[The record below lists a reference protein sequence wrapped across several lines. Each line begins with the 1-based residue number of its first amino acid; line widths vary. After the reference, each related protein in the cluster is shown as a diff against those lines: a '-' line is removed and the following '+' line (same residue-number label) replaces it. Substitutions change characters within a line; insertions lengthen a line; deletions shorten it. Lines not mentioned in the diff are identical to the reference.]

1 MADQRLTAEQV
12 RLALMGEHVRLL
24 WRRRVFRRLP
34 SPPRCKLCAV
44 PFAGIGGLVLR
55 HVGFARSPGNPSL
68 CTKCLGKLRKQGMSG
83 VEIPVTL
90 LFSDV
95 RGSTALGEQMRP
107 TDFHAFLERFYRVAS
122 EAIIG
127 HDGLVDKVVGDEVV
141 ALFFGG
147 ISGPNHAAAAV
158 AAAID
163 VAERAAR
170 PNATPS
176 GPIPVGTAVHTGEA
190 FVGGTG
196 SGGTI
201 EDFTAL
207 GDVVNTTA
215 RLASAASAGELIVS
229 VAAAEAAGADGLERR
244 TVEIRGRVKPVEV
257 IVLRPAEV
265 SRSVRAEAPSPR

>member
-1 MADQRLTAEQV
+1 
-12 RLALMGEHVRLL
+12 
-24 WRRRVFRRLP
+24 
-34 SPPRCKLCAV
+34 
-44 PFAGIGGLVLR
+44 
-55 HVGFARSPGNPSL
+55 
-68 CTKCLGKLRKQGMSG
+68 MSG

-107 TDFHAFLERFYRVAS
+107 TDFHAFLERFYRLAS
-122 EAIIG
+122 EAIIS

-147 ISGPNHAAAAV
+147 ISGPNHSAGAV

-170 PNATPS
+170 PDATAS

-196 SGGTI
+196 PGGTI

-215 RLASAASAGELIVS
+215 RLASEARAGEVLAS
-229 VAAAEAAGADGLERR
+229 VAAAEAAGLPSGERR
-244 TVEIRGRVKPVEV
+244 TMDIRGRAEPIEV
-257 IVLRPAEV
+257 IVLRHRAVEPALDI
-265 SRSVRAEAPSPR
+265 P

>member
-1 MADQRLTAEQV
+1 
-12 RLALMGEHVRLL
+12 
-24 WRRRVFRRLP
+24 
-34 SPPRCKLCAV
+34 
-44 PFAGIGGLVLR
+44 
-55 HVGFARSPGNPSL
+55 
-68 CTKCLGKLRKQGMSG
+68 
-83 VEIPVTL
+83 
-90 LFSDV
+90 
-95 RGSTALGEQMRP
+95 MRP
-107 TDFHAFLERFYRVAS
+107 TDFHAFLERFYRLAS

-170 PNATPS
+170 PDATPS

-196 SGGTI
+196 PGGTI

-207 GDVVNTTA
+207 GDVVNTAA
-215 RLASAASAGELIVS
+215 RLAAAARAGEVMAS
-229 VAAAEAAGADGLERR
+229 VAAAEAAGLPSGERR
-244 TVEIRGRVKPVEV
+244 TMDIRGRAEPIEV
-257 IVLRPAEV
+257 VVLRHRGVEPALDI
-265 SRSVRAEAPSPR
+265 SP

>member
-12 RLALMGEHVRLL
+12 RSALMGENARLL
-24 WRRRVFRRLP
+24 RRRRVFRRLP

-107 TDFHAFLERFYRVAS
+107 TDFHAFLEHFYRLAS

-147 ISGPNHAAAAV
+147 ISGPDHPGAAV
-158 AAAID
+158 AAAVD
-163 VAERAAR
+163 LAERVAR
-170 PNATPS
+170 ADATSS

-207 GDVVNTTA
+207 GDVVNTAA
-215 RLASAASAGELIVS
+215 RLATAAGAGEVIVS
-229 VAAAEAAGADGLERR
+229 IAAAEAAGLEGVERR
-244 TVEIRGRVKPVEV
+244 TVEIRGRAEPVEV
-257 IVLRPAEV
+257 SIF
-265 SRSVRAEAPSPR
+265 RSPSS

>member
-1 MADQRLTAEQV
+1 MADGTMTAEQV
-12 RLALMGEHVRLL
+12 RSALMGENVRLL
-24 WRRRVFRRLP
+24 KRRRVFRRLP
-34 SPPRCKLCAV
+34 SPPRCKLCAA

-55 HVGFARSPGNPSL
+55 HVGFARSPGNQAL

-83 VEIPVTL
+83 VEMPVTL

-95 RGSTALGEQMRP
+95 RGSTAMGEQMRP
-107 TDFHAFLERFYRVAS
+107 AEFHAFLDHFYRLAS
-122 EAIIG
+122 EAIVRR
-127 HDGLVDKVVGDEVV
+127 DGLVDKVIGDEVV

-158 AAAID
+158 TAAID
-163 VAERAAR
+163 VAERAAGDDAA
-170 PNATPS
+170 PA

-196 SGGTI
+196 AGGTI

-215 RLASAASAGELIVS
+215 RLASAARAGEVIVS
-229 VAAAEAAGADGLERR
+229 VAAAEAAGADSPERR
-244 TVEIRGRVKPVEV
+244 TVEIRGRVEPIEV
-257 IVLRPAEV
+257 IVLHPAETL
-265 SRSVRAEAPSPR
+265 P

>member
-12 RLALMGEHVRLL
+12 RSALMGENARLL
-24 WRRRVFRRLP
+24 RRRGVFRRLP

-68 CTKCLGKLRKQGMSG
+68 CTKCLGKLRKHGMSG

-107 TDFHAFLERFYRVAS
+107 TEFHAFLEHFYRLAS
-122 EAIIG
+122 EAIIR
-127 HDGLVDKVVGDEVV
+127 HDGLVDKIVGDEVV

-147 ISGPNHAAAAV
+147 ISGPNHSAAAV
-158 AAAID
+158 EAAID
-163 VAERAAR
+163 VAERAADTD
-170 PNATPS
+170 ATPT

-196 SGGTI
+196 PGGTI
-201 EDFTAL
+201 EDFTAI

-215 RLASAASAGELIVS
+215 RLAAAAHAGEVLVS
-229 VAAAEAAGADGLERR
+229 VAVAEAAGSESSERR
-244 TVEIRGRVKPVEV
+244 TMELRGRTEPIEV
-257 IVLRPAEV
+257 VVLH
-265 SRSVRAEAPSPR
+265 PRNAA

>member
-12 RLALMGEHVRLL
+12 RSALMGEHARLL
-24 WRRRVFRRLP
+24 LRRRVFRRLP

-107 TDFHAFLERFYRVAS
+107 TDFHAFLERFYRLAS

-127 HDGLVDKVVGDEVV
+127 HEGLVDKVVGDELV

-170 PNATPS
+170 PDATPS

-196 SGGTI
+196 PSGTI

-207 GDVVNTTA
+207 CDVVNTAA
-215 RLASAASAGELIVS
+215 RLAAVAQAGEVIISAA
-229 VAAAEAAGADGLERR
+229 VADAAGSESLERR
-244 TVEIRGRVKPVEV
+244 RVEIRGRVEPIEV
-257 IVLRPAEV
+257 LILRPGAIDV
-265 SRSVRAEAPSPR
+265 ATKTS

>member
-1 MADQRLTAEQV
+1 
-12 RLALMGEHVRLL
+12 
-24 WRRRVFRRLP
+24 
-34 SPPRCKLCAV
+34 
-44 PFAGIGGLVLR
+44 
-55 HVGFARSPGNPSL
+55 
-68 CTKCLGKLRKQGMSG
+68 MSG

-95 RGSTALGEQMRP
+95 RGSTGMAEGMRP
-107 TDFHAFLERFYRVAS
+107 GEFHAFLDHFYRLAS
-122 EAIIG
+122 DAILA

-163 VAERAAR
+163 VAERATR
-170 PNATPS
+170 LDATPS

-196 SGGTI
+196 PGDVI
-201 EDFTAL
+201 DDFTAL

-215 RLASAASAGELIVS
+215 RLASAARSGEVLVS
-229 VAAAEAAGADGLERR
+229 VTAAEAAGSGTFERR
-244 TVEIRGRVKPVEV
+244 TVEIRGRAEPIDVVVRRASGDLVPQPHARVERD
-257 IVLRPAEV
+257 RPPN
-265 SRSVRAEAPSPR
+265 RTTG

>member
-12 RLALMGEHVRLL
+12 RSALMGENVRLL
-24 WRRRVFRRLP
+24 RRRRVFRRLP

-44 PFAGIGGLVLR
+44 PFAGIGGLALR

-107 TDFHAFLERFYRVAS
+107 TDFHAFLERFYRLAS

-163 VAERAAR
+163 MAERTAR

-196 SGGTI
+196 PGGTI

-215 RLASAASAGELIVS
+215 RLASAARAGEVIVS
-229 VAAAEAAGADGLERR
+229 AAVAEAAGSDSVERR
-244 TVEIRGRVKPVEV
+244 TVEIRGRVEPIEV
-257 IVLRPAEV
+257 IVLRPSEV
-265 SRSVRAEAPSPR
+265 EIGASS

>member
-1 MADQRLTAEQV
+1 MTAEEV
-12 RLALMGEHVRLL
+12 RSALMGENVRLL
-24 WRRRVFRRLP
+24 KRRRVFRRLP
-34 SPPRCKLCAV
+34 SPPRCKLCAA
-44 PFAGIGGLVLR
+44 PFGGIGGLALGQI
-55 HVGFARSPGNPSL
+55 GFARSPGNPAL

-95 RGSTALGEQMRP
+95 RGSTAMGEQVRP
-107 TDFHAFLERFYRVAS
+107 AEFHAFLAHFYRLAS
-122 EAIIG
+122 EAIIRG
-127 HDGLVDKVVGDEVV
+127 DGLVDKVVGDEVV

-147 ISGPNHAAAAV
+147 ISGPRHEAAAV
-158 AAAID
+158 TAGID

-170 PNATPS
+170 ADASPS

-196 SGGTI
+196 TGGTI

-215 RLASAASAGELIVS
+215 RLAAQAGAGEVIVS
-229 VAAAEAAGADGLERR
+229 VEAAEAASLDSQDRR
-244 TVEIRGRVKPVEV
+244 TMEIRGRSEPIEV
-257 IVLRPAEV
+257 VVLRPRNVAEPAV
-265 SRSVRAEAPSPR
+265 RDTGSR

>member
-1 MADQRLTAEQV
+1 VGASVLVRASIGRMADQRLTAEQV
-12 RLALMGEHVRLL
+12 RSALMGENVRLL
-24 WRRRVFRRLP
+24 RRRRVFRRLP
-34 SPPRCKLCAV
+34 SPPRCKLCGV

-90 LFSDV
+90 FFSDV

-107 TDFHAFLERFYRVAS
+107 TDFHAFLERFYRLAS
-122 EAIIG
+122 EAIIR

-141 ALFFGG
+141 ALFFAG

-163 VAERAAR
+163 MAERAAR

-196 SGGTI
+196 PGGTI

-244 TVEIRGRVKPVEV
+244 TVEIRGRVK
-257 IVLRPAEV
+257 R
-265 SRSVRAEAPSPR
+265 SR